1 MKKFYYFIN
10 AKNISSLILPLTR
23 EARAPTSSSVPD
35 DVLHPRIITPMLAT
49 QRETLLRHVF
59 VRPRQN
65 ERRDKEREERSV
77 TGRDFH
83 RPLRVPG
90 SSRAKIGHTRISL

>member
-10 AKNISSLILPLTR
+10 MKNISSLILPLTR

-65 ERRDKEREERSV
+65 ERREREERSA

-83 RPLRVPG
+83 RPFRVPG